1 MPVNEQGCGL
11 SAETIAKADMVYELG
26 FILTIVDNIWKKG
39 GRHGMFPFQYIDLH
53 CGPGA
58 YYEGMLPNVASVFY
72 ELFRKFSFPIQMHL
86 IDKNPD
92 MIESIKQWIPKPNI
106 ERYESVSPRIEVSY
120 YCEQNVA
127 AAPRII
133 RSLRNPKLGLF
144 ACDGNGPSKL
154 DALIKSIASLDNSR
168 YIDWFFHLS
177 ANSIG
182 RPRRVKSIKFDWYL
196 TDYFKMAR
204 KRRFL
209 LKASPNTRDK
219 WLVAY
224 GTNNPTL
231 HEWKRNG
238 WIDRDTD
245 VGKELLYR
253 YNFTKD
259 ELNGRLFEEDESQAS

>member
-1 MPVNEQGCGL
+1 MPVNEQGCGV
-11 SAETIAKADMVYELG
+11 SAETVAKADMVYELG

-39 GRHGMFPFQYIDLH
+39 GRAGMFPFQYIDLN

-72 ELFRKFSFPIQMHL
+72 ELFRKFSFPVHMHL
-86 IDKNPD
+86 IDKNAE
-92 MIESIKQWIPKPNI
+92 MIESIKNWVHP
-106 ERYESVSPRIEVSY
+106 SHRIGVTY
-120 YCEQNVA
+120 HRDQNTV

-133 RSLRNPKLGLF
+133 SGLQNAKLGLLAF
-144 ACDGNGPSKL
+144 DANGPKNL
-154 DALIKSIASLDNSR
+154 DLLVKSIASLEKSR
-168 YIDWFFHLS
+168 YIDWFFHLA

-196 TDYFKMAR
+196 TDYFKMTR

-209 LKASPNTRDK
+209 LKGSPNTRDK
-219 WLVAY
+219 WLCAY

-238 WIDRDTD
+238 WVDTD
-245 VGKELLYR
+245 TELGKALLYR